1 LFAASAARRGMAKT
15 PTTKTPTT
23 FSRRWRRAL
32 KRAAGAWTLFSRR
45 FETATAML
53 GRWERATFKAIGF
66 AMGWMLVYAPAIGCA
81 CVGGVYFGATTC
93 GAACLLGAVRA
104 IAKRPTRYA
113 EHATI
118 GLALSLLPATLTATS
133 ALSPWSRT
141 DPVVVERA
149 TVGGL
154 RVDAKDADAISLVD
168 IRKEHFRFDLMGEY
182 HATLPPPDEKY
193 MYKAG
198 AEASGTYCAVP
209 VTRDGWATRDPVPL
223 WYVCDNNWGGHRNCS
238 VAYDESYDAKT
249 EWYGLKGLSE
259 CLRAPV
265 EALDAGQTELHFLH
279 LDFQQSFE
287 RKYEMSIGALRR
299 TSVLHELSID
309 LNAPRVYWNPIQETC
324 CDALAREDYNLLAL
338 TTLFTVFPL
347 FYLIYRDVKYAKV
360 NRKKDFRAFYTR
372 AELLSVVKK
381 R

>member
-1 LFAASAARRGMAKT
+1 M
-15 PTTKTPTT
+15 
-23 FSRRWRRAL
+23 

-66 AMGWMLVYAPAIGCA
+66 AMGWMLVYAPAIGCG
-81 CVGGVYFGATTC
+81 CVGGVYFGAITC

-104 IAKRPTRYA
+104 VAKRPTRYV

-149 TVGGL
+149 TVSGL
-154 RVDAKDADAISLVD
+154 RVDAKDADAISFVD

-182 HATLPPPDEKY
+182 HAMLPPPDEKY
-193 MYKAG
+193 IYKAG

-238 VAYDESYDAKT
+238 VAFDESYDAKT
-249 EWYGLKGLSE
+249 GWYGLKGLSE

-299 TSVLHELSID
+299 ASVLHELSID
-309 LNAPRVYWNPIQETC
+309 LNAPRMYWNPIQETC

-347 FYLIYRDVKYAKV
+347 FYLIFRDVKYAKV

-372 AELLSVVKK
+372 AELMSVVKK